1 MRALFLVLLL
11 ANLLFLAWSRWVAP
25 PPDVGGRATPAS
37 PAQPAIHLLRE
48 AKPGVAAPV
57 AGPPATCV
65 SGGPYLD
72 RPSAEQAAAN
82 LAGLG
87 YTSRLR
93 AARDQVWVGQW
104 VRIDNLATPEDAQNV
119 LSALKAAGVGDAF
132 VLTDETPGN
141 VVSLGIFSDPTRAEE
156 AMAAARAAGF
166 APRVDDHYRVEDVYW
181 LDVDRDA
188 NAGLPGLEPFE
199 VAGGQAPR
207 IELRACPPVDSV
219 TPAPA
224 AN

>member
-25 PPDVGGRATPAS
+25 APDIGGRATPAS
-37 PAQPAIHLLRE
+37 PAQAGIRLMRE
-48 AKPGVAAPV
+48 ASPGAAATP

-72 RPSAEQAAAN
+72 RPAAEQAAAN

-93 AARDQVWVGQW
+93 ASRDQVWVGQW
-104 VRIDNLATPEDAQNV
+104 VRIDDLATPDDAQNV
-119 LSALKAAGVGDAF
+119 LATLKAAGVDDAF
-132 VLTDETPGN
+132 VLTDGSPGN
-141 VVSLGIFSDPTRAEE
+141 IVSLGIFSDPARAEE
-156 AMAAARAAGF
+156 AVAAARGAGF
-166 APRVDDHYRVEDVYW
+166 APHVDDHYRVEDVYW

-207 IELRACPPVDSV
+207 IELRACPPADSV
-219 TPAPA
+219 TPAAA